1 MFVSDLWQVNGFL
14 RVLRFPPPIRLNAT
28 ILLKVIPLTLR
39 GLTILA
45 KERRLDFPLRGQEGE
60 VIHRDMLPQTCVVSS
75 HHLNKIAFYVCL
87 C

>member
-39 GLTILA
+39 GLTTLA
-45 KERRLDFPLRGQEGE
+45 KERRLDFSLRGQEGE
-60 VIHRDMLPQTCVVSS
+60 V
-75 HHLNKIAFYVCL
+75 KA
-87 C
+87 

>member
-39 GLTILA
+39 GLTTLA
-45 KERRLDFPLRGQEGE
+45 EKRKLDFFLRGQEGE
-60 VIHRDMLPQTCVVSS
+60 V
-75 HHLNKIAFYVCL
+75 KA
-87 C
+87 